1 MPRRIGYWLVSGA
14 AAAGLVWAGWAGA
27 PAGVATL
34 LRRVDVIAAAVLLA
48 GLPGL
53 ARKVF
58 GAPGGGLARAV
69 RLAGYVAVYTLV
81 LVKAQVERTEY
92 AVPAGHAW
100 LAGTWTGEIVFLI
113 VLAAYVTGLLAVTAR
128 RPPAGRAALALGTG
142 AGLVA
147 GLVMY
152 AVPPLGL
159 PLSVTDTWQVAL
171 YNAVRV
177 LAVLLAIGVVLAA
190 GLAAAR
196 RTSQDSLL
204 PLADARARQGVA
216 AGLCA
221 GAAAGLVVTVLGL
234 TTIALLPHELAHM
247 QWALSGPHLAPGPVY
262 EFEMS
267 VSDTAA
273 GHLLALV
280 LLPLLG
286 TGLGAWGGLY
296 AAGPPGQRP
305 GGGGGGGG
313 QPPVPAPAPPG
324 GGRRPAIDGRP
335 AILLAG
341 HLLEFPA
348 GAGLS
353 PVPRQEHAAPDQ
365 PERIPVGLA

>member
-14 AAAGLVWAGWAGA
+14 AAAGLVWAGWPGA
-27 PAGVATL
+27 PASLATL
-34 LRRVDVIAAAVLLA
+34 IRRVDVIAAVVLLA
-48 GLPGL
+48 GLPWL

-58 GAPGGGLARAV
+58 GPPAGGLARVV
-69 RLAGYVAVYTLV
+69 RLAGYAAVYALV
-81 LVKAQVERTEY
+81 LVKAEVERTEY
-92 AVPAGHAW
+92 AALPGHAW
-100 LAGTWTGEIVFLI
+100 LAGAWTGEIVFLI
-113 VLAAYVTGLLAVTAR
+113 VMAAYVAGLLAVTAR
-128 RPPAGRAALALGTG
+128 RPAAGRTALALGTG

-147 GLVMY
+147 GLIMY

-159 PLSVTDTWQVAL
+159 PLSVTNTWQVDL

-177 LAVLLAIGVVLAA
+177 LAVLLALGVVVAA
-190 GLAAAR
+190 GLTAAR

-221 GAAAGLVVTVLGL
+221 GAAAALVVTVLGL
-234 TTIALLPHELAHM
+234 TTIALLPHELTHM

-262 EFEMS
+262 HFEMS

-280 LLPLLG
+280 LFPLLG

-296 AAGPPGQRP
+296 AAGRPGQRP

-313 QPPVPAPAPPG
+313 QAPVPAPAPPG
-324 GGRRPAIDGRP
+324 GGRRPADDRQP

-341 HLLEFPA
+341 YLLEFPA
-348 GAGLS
+348 GAGVS
-353 PVPRQEHAAPDQ
+353 PAPQEEHASPDH